1 MDSSR
6 WMVYALV
13 ALISILS
20 PGPAVLLAISNS
32 VQFGLRRVAFS
43 SLGNAVGVMLVSG
56 LAMIGLGALLKS
68 SALLFAALKLIG
80 AGYLIFLGF
89 RQWKSK
95 SNVFERSNDLA
106 SGPQRTNLQIF
117 TQSVML
123 ALTNPKAILFFT
135 ALFPQFI
142 DSEQSLLPQFFI
154 LTGTFMTISFC
165 SLMMYGVVAR
175 TTRKWFSVPRHASW
189 FNRVSGGL
197 FMLLGVGLL
206 RLKNPHS

>member
-32 VQFGLRRVAFS
+32 VQFGLRRVVFS
-43 SLGNAVGVMLVSG
+43 SLGNVIGVMLVSG

-95 SNVFERSNDLA
+95 SNVFDRTSDVTG
-106 SGPQRTNLQIF
+106 GPQRTNRQLFAQG
-117 TQSVML
+117 VML

-135 ALFPQFI
+135 ALFPQFL
-142 DSEQSLLPQFFI
+142 DSGRSLLPQFSI
-154 LTGTFMTISFC
+154 MTATFMTISFG
-165 SLMMYGVVAR
+165 SLMMYGFLAR

-197 FMLLGVGLL
+197 FMLLGIGLL
-206 RLKNPHS
+206 RLKNARS

>member
-32 VQFGLRRVAFS
+32 VTFGLRRVVYS
-43 SLGNAVGVMLVSG
+43 SLGNIIGVMLVSS

-95 SNVFERSNDLA
+95 SNIFDRATEVVD
-106 SGPQRTNLQIF
+106 GPQRSNRQLFMQG
-117 TQSVML
+117 VML
-123 ALTNPKAILFFT
+123 AVTNPKAILFFT

-142 DSEQSLLPQFFI
+142 DSEQALLPQFSI
-154 LTGTFMTISFC
+154 LTGTFMAISFC
-165 SLMMYGVVAR
+165 SLMTYGLLAR
-175 TTRKWFSVPRHASW
+175 TTRKWFSIPRHARW
-189 FNRVSGGL
+189 FNRASGGL
-197 FMLLGVGLL
+197 FMLLGIGLL
-206 RLKNPHS
+206 RLKSARN